1 MSIAAILKDIS
12 AVVFPQQ
19 CPGCSE
25 FPDSSEKTIFCAKCE
40 EKIHFIQGAV
50 CPVCG
55 INFPDSPAE
64 SHLCG
69 DCSDQRPYFFSARA
83 VFSFE
88 TVILEAIHR
97 FKYKRDFFIG
107 ETLASYM
114 AGFPFSDIDFS
125 QYSLILPVPLHIKR
139 LRERGFN
146 QSLILARAIG
156 KKHKIPVDF
165 SLLKRHKFTETQT
178 GMHKNERKLNIKG
191 AFEVINKKKIAGQN
205 IILADDVYT
214 TGSTVNECSK
224 VLLKAKADRVAVL
237 TLARVL
243 KK

>member
-12 AVVFPQQ
+12 SVVFPPQ
-19 CPGCSE
+19 CPGCSDI
-25 FPDSSEKTIFCAKCE
+25 PDSAEEIFFCAKCQ

-55 INFPDSPAE
+55 TNFPDSPAE
-64 SHLCG
+64 SHICG
-69 DCSDQRPYFFSARA
+69 DCADQRPYFSSARA

-88 TVILEAIHR
+88 TVILDAIHR

-107 ETLASYM
+107 ETLASSM
-114 AGFPFSDIDFS
+114 ADFPFPDMVFS

-156 KKHKIPVDF
+156 KKRKIPVDF

-178 GMHKNERKLNIKG
+178 GMHKNERKLNIKD
-191 AFEVINKKKIAGQN
+191 AFEVTDTKKVAGQN
-205 IILADDVYT
+205 VILVDDVYT
-214 TGSTVNECSK
+214 TGATVNECAK
-224 VLLKAKADRVAVL
+224 MLLKAKADRVAVL

-243 KK
+243 KQ